1 MDVAAL
7 LTDAFNR
14 VQESV
19 HSVVEGLSADEL
31 AARPD
36 AEANSVA
43 WLVWHLSRVED
54 DHLAGAFD
62 RPQLWD
68 ADGWEERFG
77 LPLPPGSTGYG
88 HTSEEVVS
96 VRVEDGSLLVGYYDA
111 VHARTLE
118 LIGGLTPADLD
129 RVVDTS
135 WTPHVTLG
143 VRLVSVVNDTTQHVG
158 QAAYARGLV
167 RRAEG

>member
-31 AARPD
+31 VARPD

-68 ADGWEERFG
+68 ADGWEGRFA
-77 LPLPPGSTGYG
+77 LRLPPGSTGYG
-88 HTSEEVVS
+88 HTSEEVAS
-96 VRVEDGSLLVGYYDA
+96 VRVEDGSLLAGYYDA

-118 LIGGLTPADLD
+118 LIGDLTPADLD

-135 WTPHVTLG
+135 WTPHVSLG

-158 QAAYARGLV
+158 QAAFVRGLV